1 MAADVVTY
9 TDPACGHCRQLKKYL
24 ADAGVAYRDRNVT
37 ADPDAA
43 ADLHRLDA
51 PGVPVTLVGP
61 DVVVGFDRE
70 RLTEALQSNG
80 VPTRRPA

>member
-1 MAADVVTY
+1 MATDVVTY

-24 ADAGVAYRDRNVT
+24 AAAGVAYRDRDVT

-43 ADLHRLDA
+43 ADLDRLDA
-51 PGVPVTLVGP
+51 PGVPVVLVGP

-70 RLTEALQSNG
+70 RLEAAFEANG
-80 VPTRRPA
+80 VLPSR